1 MNYLFRNFYPFLLMT
16 ILLGAVSGNVV
27 SAAEAEDEQAGEN
40 KHKTQ
45 AAEKQVQELGDITV
59 QATRVDKSLY
69 EIPASVG
76 FVNKD
81 DIQYGRQQ
89 LGLDES
95 LNKIPGLFMPNRY
108 NFNQDLSISIRGF
121 GNRATFGIRGVKIY
135 VDGIPSTLPDG
146 QGGIDSIDIGSTD
159 HMEVI
164 RGPSSSLYGSSAG
177 GVINLY
183 TEDGPVDA
191 PFVES
196 RVTTGSY
203 GFGLLQ
209 VKGGGQKG
217 ALNYFVS
224 AQRLGYE
231 GYRDHSEIERYLLN
245 SKFRYDIDATS
256 DFTLTANILHKPEAQ
271 DPGGLCKAPIAFSPA
286 PNALPPCTGITPDRR
301 AAQRNNTSA
310 RFDAGESVDQ
320 EQFGLLYHKFIGD
333 KHELT
338 ARNYYQFRQFNAN
351 LPFGPPVGNPGDG
364 GKIDLDRFF
373 VGGGL
378 QDSYTDQFAGH
389 KNRLTVGFDIDSQMD
404 ARKNYDNNFGVKGPL
419 AFDQDEDVF
428 SWGVYLQNEFGITNT
443 LQLTFGTRYDEVEF
457 DFSDHFLSDGDQSGS
472 VKFDEWS
479 PQVGLL
485 WHPVDAFNLYGN
497 FSTAFETPSTRE
509 FAAPVGPG
517 GFNTGLTAQTSDN
530 YEIGVKGF
538 LPGRVSYQLSLFH
551 IETQDELLPAG
562 ENAGGSTFFVNA
574 GETTR
579 NGLEAGVTFNIL
591 PGLDATL
598 NYTYSDFEF
607 DKLIVPGC
615 GLPSCSF
622 AGEKIPGVPEQFG
635 YGEITYFHPSGFY
648 GAFNIQVVDKIYVNN
663 AYLDGADTP
672 NLITQG
678 LAADGYYVANLR
690 MGYTTSVGNTEFTP
704 FLGIN
709 NITDQKYIGNIR
721 VNEGNTRYFEPA
733 PERNVYMGFSLGF

>member
-1 MNYLFRNFYPFLLMT
+1 MKSLTYIKFCSLIGIT
-16 ILLGAVSGNVV
+16 ILLNAGMCNVI
-27 SAAEAEDEQAGEN
+27 AAETADEQTDTEE
-40 KHKTQ
+40 KKQKT
-45 AAEKQVQELGDITV
+45 EKQVEELGDITV

-76 FVNKD
+76 AVNKD

-135 VDGIPSTLPDG
+135 VDGIPNTLPDG

-203 GFGLLQ
+203 GYSLLQ
-209 VKGGGQKG
+209 VKGGGQKD
-217 ALNYFVS
+217 ALNYFIS
-224 AQRLGYE
+224 AQRLNYE
-231 GYRDHSEIERYLLN
+231 GYRDHSEIERYILN

-256 DFTLTANILHKPEAQ
+256 DFTLTASVLHKPEAQ

-286 PNALPPCTGITPDRR
+286 PGALPPCTGITPDRQ

-320 EQFGLLYHKFIGD
+320 QQFGLLYHKLIGG
-333 KHELT
+333 KHEIT
-338 ARNYYQFRQFNAN
+338 ARNYYQFRNFDAN
-351 LPFGPPVGNPGDG
+351 LPFGPPVGDPGDG
-364 GKIDLDRFF
+364 GIIALDRFF

-378 QDSYTDQFAGH
+378 QDSYSDQFAGH

-404 ARKNYDNNFGVKGPL
+404 DRKSYDNNFTVKGPL
-419 AFDQDEDVF
+419 ALDQDEDVF
-428 SWGVYLQNEFGITNT
+428 SWGVFLQNEFDIMDN
-443 LQLTFGTRYDEVEF
+443 LQLTFGARYDEVEF
-457 DFSDHFLSDGDQSGS
+457 DFTDNFLTDGDQSGS

-485 WHPVDAFNLYGN
+485 WSPLDAINLYGN

-509 FAAPVGPG
+509 FASPVGPG
-517 GFNTGLTAQTSDN
+517 GFNTSLVAQTSEN
-530 YEIGVKGF
+530 YEIGIKGL

-551 IETQDELLPAG
+551 IDTKDELLPAG
-562 ENAGGSTFFVNA
+562 ENAGGSTFFINA
-574 GETTR
+574 GETSR
-579 NGLEAGVTFNIL
+579 NGLEAGVTVNLL

-607 DKLIVPGC
+607 DKLIVPGF
-615 GLPSCSF
+615 GSF
-622 AGEKIPGVPEQFG
+622 AGEKIPGVPEHFG
-635 YGEITYFHPSGFY
+635 YGEISYFHPSGFY
-648 GAFNIQVVDKIYVNN
+648 GAFDIQLVDKIYVNN
-663 AYLDGADTP
+663 AYLDGADVP

-678 LAADGYYVANLR
+678 LTADGYYVANLR
-690 MGYTTSVGNTEFTP
+690 MGYTTYIGNTEFTP
-704 FLGIN
+704 FLGVN
-709 NITDQKYIGNIR
+709 NITDQEYIGNIR

-733 PERNVYMGFSLGF
+733 PERNMYVGFSLGF